1 MKLVIAP
8 DKFKG
13 SMTALEVADAVET
26 GWRRVLPTTEI
37 IKVPMADGGEGTVRS
52 LVDATEGQ
60 LVEVKVTGPLGETR
74 TAVYGLLGD
83 GETAVIEMSSA
94 SGLALVPREKRN
106 PWITTTYGT
115 GELIKAALGAGRR
128 RLIIGIGGSATNDG
142 GMGMAQALGVR
153 FLDEE
158 GRELGSGGGELARLA
173 RIDTSGM
180 DLPALEVV
188 VACDVSNPLTG
199 PEGASHIYG
208 PQKGATPQMVAELD
222 KALANMAQ
230 VVKKDLGLEVSHIPG
245 SGAAGGLGA
254 GLIAFLGAQLKPGVE
269 IVLEVTGLA
278 EKLVGADLVI
288 TGEGAMDGQ
297 TVYGKTPVGVAKVA
311 KAQGIPVIAVV
322 GSMGSGIEAV
332 YGAGIDAV
340 FTIVQGPCRLDE
352 AIERGPELV
361 AQVSENLARVIRRLK

>member
-278 EKLVGADLVI
+278 EKLVGANLVI